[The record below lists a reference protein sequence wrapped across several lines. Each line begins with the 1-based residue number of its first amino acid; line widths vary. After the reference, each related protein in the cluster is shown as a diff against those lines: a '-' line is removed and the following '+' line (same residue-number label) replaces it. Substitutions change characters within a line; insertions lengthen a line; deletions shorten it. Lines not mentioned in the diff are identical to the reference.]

1 MGEIPVAE
9 VARATPEPSS
19 WLNLKVFFLRV
30 SRCEVNESMADSLTV
45 THAPL
50 TPGTVLEVNGG
61 SVVSSGH
68 VSLRMD
74 RAGAVS
80 EGGGGACTFVST
92 ADVRVSRSV
101 RFEVQ
106 GGGERL
112 LVGILETCDAGAA
125 GKGGGW
131 AMKCQ
136 VAVQRGSG
144 LLRRGKETK
153 PPVVEVYVAGLA
165 RGAPVIFTKAMQLRF
180 RRVQEAAPGQ
190 GLHGAHPRVR
200 RAGGGRER
208 NAASEASNRAAP
220 CMQAA
225 SEYRCYRPEPDGG
238 DADCDGYY
246 VSPAGEEGED
256 GDFSWFTAGVRVGV
270 GISVGICLGIGIGA
284 GLLARSYHSTSR
296 SLKSR
301 LISSLL

>member
-180 RRVQEAAPGQ
+180 RR
-190 GLHGAHPRVR
+190 R
-200 RAGGGRER
+200 RQAKAFMEPIPECGEP
-208 NAASEASNRAAP
+208 AEDVKEMLP
-220 CMQAA
+220 PKHQTEAA